1 MPSIIN
7 TNVASLNAQRN
18 LGVSQ
23 SSLAQSLQRLSSGL
37 RINSAKDDA
46 AGLAISDR
54 MTSQIRGLNQ
64 AARNANDGV
73 SLAQTAEGSMAEV
86 SNNLQRIRE
95 LAVQS
100 ANSTNS
106 VEDRKALD
114 AEVQQR
120 ILEINRVA
128 SQTSFNGLKLLD
140 GSFTAQQFQIGAN
153 AGETIVMSS
162 IASTKASDLGLGAGA
177 TTGTA
182 VSATALSA
190 GDVTINGFDVGAVG
204 TADAKA
210 IATAINGNTSITGSG
225 VTATATN
232 TFAAAFTTIA
242 NTATVQNNGTALS
255 AAVASG
261 GIANGSLTVNGA
273 AITTGAGT
281 NSAKAL
287 ATAINAQQGT
297 TGVTA
302 TAQTT
307 DSGVMGAFVTTAGG
321 TYSLSVGGVTIE
333 SAAAAGV
340 TAANIDTAL
349 ATSGAGSVGAALT
362 AAGVTFTG
370 TAAGGNLHFLKTDGS
385 NVDVVETLGASG
397 TAGGFYGKSAPGTT
411 TNTYT
416 AGVNLT
422 SANGAVITLGG
433 TAPASAGFTSLVT
446 GAGGKYTLDV
456 NGTTLAFDMA
466 DGAFGN
472 KIQATDIVSK
482 VNANATLQTA
492 GISAAIDANGKIAF
506 TKADGGNVALTENRA
521 DSAAVSG
528 NSFSY
533 TGSASNVTIA
543 AGAGFATADADT
555 AAVTHR
561 GTVSLASTKD
571 LTVGGTSATTV
582 GYAGLTSG
590 SFGGANVLT
599 VAGANAM
606 LSSVDGA
613 LKTISS
619 ARSALGAFQ
628 NRFESAISN
637 IAGTAENLTASR
649 SRILDADFAVE
660 TANLTRGQIL
670 QQAGTAM
677 LAQANSLPNTVMS
690 LLRG

>member
-1 MPSIIN
+1 
-7 TNVASLNAQRN
+7 
-18 LGVSQ
+18 
-23 SSLAQSLQRLSSGL
+23 
-37 RINSAKDDA
+37 
-46 AGLAISDR
+46 
-54 MTSQIRGLNQ
+54 
-64 AARNANDGV
+64 
-73 SLAQTAEGSMAEV
+73 MAEV

-120 ILEINRVA
+120 VLEINRVA

-140 GSFTAQQFQIGAN
+140 GTFTSQQFQIGAN

-162 IASTKASDLGLGAGA
+162 IASTKASDLGLGAGT

-182 VSATALSA
+182 VASTALSA

-232 TFAAAFTTIA
+232 SFAAAFTTIS
-242 NTATVQNNGTALS
+242 NTATVQNNGVAL
-255 AAVASG
+255 AAGVASG
-261 GIANGSLTVNGA
+261 GITNGSLTVNGT

-281 NSAKAL
+281 TSAKAL
-287 ATAINAQQGT
+287 ATAINAQQST

-302 TAQTT
+302 TAVAT
-307 DSGVMGAFVTTAGG
+307 DTSTAGSGTAFSAFTTTAGG
-321 TYSLSVGGVTIE
+321 TYSLTVGGVSIQ
-333 SAAAAGV
+333 SAVAAGV
-340 TAANIDTAL
+340 TAANIDTAVGV
-349 ATSGAGSVGAALT
+349 ATTNLT
-362 AAGVTFTG
+362 AAGISFSG
-370 TAAGGNLHFLKTDGS
+370 TAAAGTLKFTRADGGNIDIA
-385 NVDVVETLGASG
+385 ETLGASG
-397 TAGGFYGKSAPGTT
+397 TAGGFFGKTAAGST

-416 AGVNLT
+416 SSVNLT

-433 TAPASAGFTSLVT
+433 TSPSTAGFSSLVT
-446 GAGGKYTLDV
+446 GAGGQYTLDV
-456 NGTTLAFDMA
+456 NGTSLAFDMA
-466 DGAFGN
+466 SGSFGN

-506 TKADGGNVALTENRA
+506 TKADGGNISLTEDRA

-543 AGAGFATADADT
+543 AGAGFAAADATT
-555 AAVTHR
+555 AAVVHR
-561 GTVSLASTKD
+561 GTVKLDSTKD
-571 LTVGGTSATTV
+571 LTVAGTSATTM
-582 GYAGLTSG
+582 GYAGLTAG
-590 SFGGANVLT
+590 TYGGANVLT
-599 VAGANAM
+599 VAGANSM
-606 LSSVDGA
+606 LASVDVA

-677 LAQANSLPNTVMS
+677 LAQANSLPNTVLS